1 MISLWCATMVR
12 VPTISSAIVYTLR
25 HWAGIWRWLA
35 SVPLLFIIAAI
46 LKLVVELRIDPTSH
60 NLWPFEMLATL
71 LMATTLLGALYLAR
85 FLTQRIAQSQ
95 YTHEPHG
102 K

>member
-1 MISLWCATMVR
+1 MSLSTLLMLIVAAFGLSV
-12 VPTISSAIVYTLR
+12 SGAIVYALR

-35 SVPLLFIIAAI
+35 SVPLLFIVAAT

-71 LMATTLLGALYLAR
+71 IIATALLGALYLAR
-85 FLTQRIAQSQ
+85 FFTRWTVQSQ
-95 YTHEPHG
+95 
-102 K
+102 